1 MQNVEFWSTAIQF
14 KNWVFQT
21 ESWALLKTL
30 LSVRHV
36 FPADCCTIFLFSL
49 PVNLMQTLLK
59 QEIQNLVRLCFLKL
73 HELFLDLI
81 MYHFGSLNILLLKF
95 LRFFVKFAVFLLKTA
110 LYPNPESTL
119 SLPLFQSLL
128 LLSLSETH
136 VTVTSLLC
144 WGVEKLIVKL
154 CLRHA
159 YYYLCVDDQCAY
171 KPTVTTTRAL
181 MV

>member
-36 FPADCCTIFLFSL
+36 FPADCCTIVLFSL

-73 HELFLDLI
+73 HELFLDLT
-81 MYHFGSLNILLLKF
+81 MYHFGSLNISLLKF
-95 LRFFVKFAVFLLKTA
+95 LPFFCKICSVSVENGFVPKSWKHAFISLVPKYAPIITVWDPCHCYFFVMLR
-110 LYPNPESTL
+110 
-119 SLPLFQSLL
+119 
-128 LLSLSETH
+128 
-136 VTVTSLLC
+136 C
-144 WGVEKLIVKL
+144 WK
-154 CLRHA
+154 A
-159 YYYLCVDDQCAY
+159 Y
-171 KPTVTTTRAL
+171 R
-181 MV
+181 